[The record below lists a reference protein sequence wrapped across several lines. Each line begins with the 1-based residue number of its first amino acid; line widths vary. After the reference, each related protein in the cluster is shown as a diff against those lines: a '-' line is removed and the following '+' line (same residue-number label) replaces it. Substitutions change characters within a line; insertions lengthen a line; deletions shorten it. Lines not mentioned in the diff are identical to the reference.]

1 MGKRTTYL
9 WFISRNNPTD
19 FSKINDLFNCQ
30 FIKHFFL
37 KAYESVGCYISF
49 DSCWSDV
56 FVETLSS
63 TQCTNADAS
72 ITGLSC
78 PGAACGNYY
87 LVSYA
92 IMTVEL
98 GLLVCTSNGFKYV
111 GFRG

>member
-1 MGKRTTYL
+1 M
-9 WFISRNNPTD
+9 
-19 FSKINDLFNCQ
+19 
-30 FIKHFFL
+30 
-37 KAYESVGCYISF
+37 

-56 FVETLSS
+56 FIETLSS

-78 PGAACGNYY
+78 PGAACENYY
-87 LVSYA
+87 LVSYT